1 MRLVTLPRVMRT
13 ALALSLLLTSFVWA
27 GSAAAATS
35 AVGAVYALT
44 NATSG
49 NAVLVWNRTA
59 DGSLTPA
66 GSYATGGQGSGSGL
80 GSQGAVILS
89 QDNQLLFAVD
99 AGSNE
104 ISSFKVGPDGLTL
117 VGRVASGGTLPT
129 SLTTYKNLLYV
140 LNAGSSG
147 NISGFTIGNDG
158 TLAPIADSIRPLSG
172 GATGPGQIGFSPDG
186 DLLVVVERAT
196 QTIDTFVV
204 GADGRASGPIPQHS
218 SGATPFGFAFGHRG
232 QLFVS
237 EAAGAPGGSATSSY
251 TTAADGSLGLVSG
264 SVPTN
269 QRAACWLVVTSDG
282 RYTYTANAG
291 SGSISGYSIDQ
302 DGSLTLL
309 NTDGRTAAPGA
320 NPTDMALSHN
330 SRFLYVR
337 MGSTAII
344 AGFAVQ
350 ADGSLL
356 PISGA
361 AGLPPTAVGLIAR

>member
-1 MRLVTLPRVMRT
+1 MRT

>member
-1 MRLVTLPRVMRT
+1 MARVFRS
-13 ALALSLLLTSFVWA
+13 ALALSLLLTAFVWA
-27 GSAAAATS
+27 SSASAAAS

-49 NAVLVWNRTA
+49 NAVLVWNRYA

-66 GSYATGGQGSGSGL
+66 GSYPTGGRGSGGGL

-89 QDNQLLFAVD
+89 QDNQLLFTVD
-99 AGSNE
+99 AGSDE
-104 ISSFKVGPDGLTL
+104 IASFKVGPGGLTL
-117 VGRVASGGTLPT
+117 VGHVASGGTLPT

-140 LNAGSSG
+140 LNAGGSG
-147 NISGFTIGNDG
+147 NISGFSIGNDG
-158 TLAPIADSIRPLSG
+158 ALSPIGDSTRPLSG
-172 GATGPGQIGFSPDG
+172 STTAPGQVGFSPDG
-186 DLLVVVERAT
+186 GLLVVVERAT

-204 GADGRASGPIPQHS
+204 GADGRASGPILQHS

-269 QRAACWLVVTSDG
+269 QRAACWLVVTNDG

-291 SGSISGYSIDQ
+291 SGSISGYRIDQ

-309 NTDGRTAAPGA
+309 DADGRTAAPGA

-330 SRFLYVR
+330 SQFLYVR
-337 MGSTAII
+337 MGSTATI
-344 AGFAVQ
+344 ASFAVQ

-356 PISGA
+356 PIGGA
-361 AGLPPTAVGLIAR
+361 ASLPPTAVGLIAR